1 MTSSL
6 VGSEMCIRDRRLG
19 MLRRRLMVIGISPL
33 NLDGEELSQDSSS
46 MGFTCL
52 LYTSDAADDM

>member
-6 VGSEMCIRDRRLG
+6 VGSEMCIRDSMYFSIGRGVRLLMCRVG
-19 MLRRRLMVIGISPL
+19 AWLLLSCRLSGCLGWS
-33 NLDGEELSQDSSS
+33 
-46 MGFTCL
+46 CL

>member
-6 VGSEMCIRDRRLG
+6 VGSEMCIRDRQGAHSCQHITESMCARLTCNNNTDNKY
-19 MLRRRLMVIGISPL
+19 S
-33 NLDGEELSQDSSS
+33 EEEED
-46 MGFTCL
+46 CL

>member
-6 VGSEMCIRDRRLG
+6 VGSEMCIRDRQTAKARQAAMATVTLKNIVTH
-19 MLRRRLMVIGISPL
+19 RQARQQAVTPRS
-33 NLDGEELSQDSSS
+33 
-46 MGFTCL
+46 CL